1 MAAKRPEWQRRLKR
15 YWARLRAVLRKA
27 RRWRS
32 RQRARKPRFFTPAF
46 QVMYILT
53 AVSGAL
59 TWLSWRL
66 MWYLPQ
72 AAKMDLV
79 ADTGVDPETVT
90 VLVSQ
95 DAHAIFA
102 GMCAITFLCV
112 LVWLVVWLKKL

>member
-1 MAAKRPEWQRRLKR
+1 MAAKKPGWRRQLRRVWLRGRVLLHRGRRL
-15 YWARLRAVLRKA
+15 
-27 RRWRS
+27 RS
-32 RQRARKPRFFTPAF
+32 RWRARKPKFFTPAF
-46 QVMYILT
+46 QVMYLLT

-72 AAKMDLV
+72 AAKMNLV
-79 ADTGVDPETVT
+79 AETGVDPETVT

-102 GMCAITFLCV
+102 GMCVITFLCAV
-112 LVWLVVWLKKL
+112 VWLVVWLKRL

>member
-1 MAAKRPEWQRRLKR
+1 MAGKDGLTLEKLRSFWRRGRRLWAKHKKR
-15 YWARLRAVLRKA
+15 
-27 RRWRS
+27 
-32 RQRARKPRFFTPAF
+32 QPRFFTPAF
-46 QVMYILT
+46 RVMYILT
-53 AVSGAL
+53 TVSAVL